1 MLVECNGP
9 LKDNREI
16 VALNRVIGSC
26 GGRGANEET
35 TLICDS
41 TLVPGGPLFCVSHNS
56 PQPSANT
63 GQVTYPS

>member
-1 MLVECNGP
+1 MLVECNGL

-41 TLVPGGPLFCVSHNS
+41 TLFPGGPLFCVSHNS
-56 PQPSANT
+56 P
-63 GQVTYPS
+63 